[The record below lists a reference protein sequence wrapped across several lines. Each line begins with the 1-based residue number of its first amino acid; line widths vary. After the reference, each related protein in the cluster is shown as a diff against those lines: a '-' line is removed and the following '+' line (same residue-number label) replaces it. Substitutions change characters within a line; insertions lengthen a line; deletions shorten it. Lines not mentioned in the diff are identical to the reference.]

1 MSDAC
6 LFCRIVG
13 GAIPAALVASN
24 DHAIAFRDLHPQAP
38 SHVLVI
44 PRRHVASLAE
54 ATDTAELH
62 VKFTT
67 SSKIETI
74 RRVLAYGGRVILM
87 KPESWRHE
95 INAAAKAL
103 AQSH

>member
-1 MSDAC
+1 MGNCKIKTKASHASSTR
-6 LFCRIVG
+6 LEHT
-13 GAIPAALVASN
+13 PA
-24 DHAIAFRDLHPQAP
+24 
-38 SHVLVI
+38 
-44 PRRHVASLAE
+44 
-54 ATDTAELH
+54 TTELH
-62 VKFTT
+62 VSFTT

-74 RRVLAYGGRVILM
+74 RRVLAYGGRVVLM